1 MSAGQHSWD
10 SGWEEWSTPAWT
22 PYCPPPTSTPACP
35 PTCWS
40 SGGTSSPW
48 EQQTSPVPSQW
59 GLQVEEARSDSWWWG
74 EDNRTTA
81 RDCKVEDK
89 REKNRMAVKKSREK
103 KNKEEIRIAERI
115 SFLKEDNRRTKNN
128 IDAMHSQ
135 LKLLKNIVTAHDT
148 ASGGAVSRSPQGSAL
163 LAIITE

>member
-1 MSAGQHSWD
+1 M
-10 SGWEEWSTPAWT
+10 
-22 PYCPPPTSTPACP
+22 
-35 PTCWS
+35 
-40 SGGTSSPW
+40 
-48 EQQTSPVPSQW
+48 
-59 GLQVEEARSDSWWWG
+59 EEARSDSWWWG
-74 EDNRTTA
+74 EDNTTTA

-115 SFLKEDNRRTKNN
+115 SFLEEDNRRRKNN
-128 IDAMHSQ
+128 IEAMDSQ

-148 ASGGAVSRSPQGSAL
+148 ASGGAVSKSPQGSAL